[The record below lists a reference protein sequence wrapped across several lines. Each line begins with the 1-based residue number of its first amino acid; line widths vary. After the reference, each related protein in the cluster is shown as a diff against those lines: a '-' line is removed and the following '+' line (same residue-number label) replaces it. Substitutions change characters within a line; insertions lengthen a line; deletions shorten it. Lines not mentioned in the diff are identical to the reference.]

1 MTTDERLER
10 ADLIDYLLAQGISV
24 EEINASHTPVLLP
37 ARRLL
42 GHDGTYVSARQIA
55 DAAGL
60 DVELLMRFQRA
71 VGLPHVDDPDA
82 AVFMRADGGFAPQIR
97 HFLDLGIDAGQ
108 LLTVVR
114 LLAEGLARA
123 AEMMR
128 ASLTSTVVH
137 PGVTEREIAEAATAV
152 VEDLAPRL
160 GPMIQDMLMLQ
171 LRHAVETEAFNAA
184 ERAAGAQLPGARTVA
199 VGFADLVG
207 FTRLGEE
214 VPPEE
219 LEVVADHL
227 ADLARESVTAPVRLI
242 KTIGDAVMLVSPDP
256 AALVETLLNLV
267 GVVEADPTMP
277 QLRAGAAYGSAV
289 SRAGDW
295 FGSPVNTASR
305 VTAIARPGTV
315 LVTEAVHTEIGDRD
329 HVEWSY
335 VGARWL
341 RGIPDD
347 IRLYRARAGEAAL
360 RPAGRR
366 AWVSRRRSRPG
377 GGAGWPGDVAGW
389 PQRHRIV
396 RARFPASDPEVDTI
410 AG

>member
-1 MTTDERLER
+1 MTPENTSDLLDGLTGQSRTER
-10 ADLIDYLLAQGISV
+10 AELVDWLLGQGIST
-24 EEINASHTPVLLP
+24 EEIRTSHTPTLLP

-42 GHDGTYVSARQIA
+42 GHDGTYVSARRISEM
-55 DAAGL
+55 AGL
-60 DVELLMRFQRA
+60 DVDLLMRFQRA
-71 VGLPHVDDPDA
+71 AGLPHVDDPEA
-82 AVFMRADGGFAPQIR
+82 PAFMRADGEFAVHIR
-97 HFLDLGIDAGQ
+97 HFLDLGIDPGQ

-114 LLAEGLARA
+114 LLAEGLSRA

-128 ASLTSTVVH
+128 ASLTASVMH
-137 PGVTEREIAEAATAV
+137 PGVTEREIATSATSV

-184 ERAAGAQLPGARTVA
+184 ERAAGAQLPGARMVA

-214 VPPEE
+214 LRPEE
-219 LEVVADHL
+219 LEVVADRL
-227 ADLARESVTAPVRLI
+227 ADLARDTVAAPVRMV
-242 KTIGDAVMLVSPDP
+242 KTIGDAVMLVSTDA
-256 AALVETLLNLV
+256 AALVEALLDLV
-267 GVVEADPTMP
+267 ALVDADPTLP
-277 QLRAGAAYGSAV
+277 QVRAGVAHGAAV

-315 LVTEAVHTEIGDRD
+315 LVTEAAQTEVGDPDRLR
-329 HVEWSY
+329 WSY

-347 IRLYRARAGEAAL
+347 VRLYRARGAQPLAEGPRTRFSRHQRGGRHQVMAQVIGPGRGASGLLASGE
-360 RPAGRR
+360 
-366 AWVSRRRSRPG
+366 
-377 GGAGWPGDVAGW
+377 
-389 PQRHRIV
+389 
-396 RARFPASDPEVDTI
+396 
-410 AG
+410 

>member
-1 MTTDERLER
+1 MTADEKLER
-10 ADLIDYLLAQGISV
+10 AELVDYLLAQGISV
-24 EEINASHTPVLLP
+24 DEIHASHTPMLLP

-55 DAAGL
+55 DTAGL
-60 DVELLMRFQRA
+60 DLDLLMRFQHA
-71 VGLPHVDDPDA
+71 VGLPHVEDPDA
-82 AVFMRADGGFAPQIR
+82 EVFMRADGEFAGQIK

-114 LLAEGLARA
+114 LLAEGLSRA

-128 ASLTSTVVH
+128 VSLASAVMH
-137 PGVTEREIAEAATAV
+137 PGVTEREMATSATAV
-152 VEDLAPRL
+152 VANLAPSL

-219 LEVVADHL
+219 LEVVADRL
-227 ADLARESVTAPVRLI
+227 ADLARETVSAPVRLI
-242 KTIGDAVMLVSPDP
+242 KNIGDAVMLVSPDP
-256 AALVETLLNLV
+256 VALVDAMLNLV
-267 GVVEADPTMP
+267 AVVENDPTLP
-277 QLRAGAAYGSAV
+277 QVRAGVAYGDAV

-315 LVTEAVHTEIGDRD
+315 LVTEAVQTEIGDGDRLA
-329 HVEWSY
+329 WSY

-347 IRLYRARAGEAAL
+347 VKLYRARAVETAS
-360 RPAGRR
+360 RPEGKH
-366 AWVSRRRSRPG
+366 AWISRRRGQSPVIMRRPRLVPTG
-377 GGAGWPGDVAGW
+377 YPV
-389 PQRHRIV
+389 PE
-396 RARFPASDPEVDTI
+396 SEVDTI